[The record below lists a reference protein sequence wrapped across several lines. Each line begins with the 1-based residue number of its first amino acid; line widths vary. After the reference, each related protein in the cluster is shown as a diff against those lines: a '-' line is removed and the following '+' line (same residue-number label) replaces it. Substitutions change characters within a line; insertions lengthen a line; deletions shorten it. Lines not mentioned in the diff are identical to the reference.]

1 MRPLRL
7 LAMHNLSNLL
17 TSIGMKT
24 DEQKQ
29 FTVFSDVFAN
39 NTTENKKYDCLDQNV
54 NFYNT
59 YNYTL
64 YAPKTLAPGIPIP
77 YPKGMVP
84 PIPHKPG

>member
-1 MRPLRL
+1 MD
-7 LAMHNLSNLL
+7 
-17 TSIGMKT
+17 K

-64 YAPKTLAPGIPIP
+64 YAPTMMPWTWHSNKVSLPGSR
-77 YPKGMVP
+77 YRK
-84 PIPHKPG
+84 